1 MSKGVKI
8 LVAVLATLLV
18 LVLVAFGL
26 WSWFTRQAFP
36 QTRGEMTVT
45 GLQADVEIIRDEY
58 GVAHIYAQN
67 AADLFF
73 AEGFVHA
80 QERFW
85 QMEFQRRVAAGR
97 MAEIFGE
104 TALGTDVFLRHF
116 NFHEKAQ
123 QDYEMLPAELQD
135 IVEAYGAGVNA
146 YISQRSPAELGLEFA
161 LLGLQGVTVDVEP
174 WTPAD
179 TLSWAYMMIFDQGG
193 FRSGPADLINA
204 DLLNTV
210 GPELYADLRPLYRDD
225 RPVIISTEELVE
237 MGLPTAGGDLPAAI
251 AQWPF
256 LAKEYGHQK
265 QTAVLA
271 ETQAE
276 AMLADWGFGFSGG
289 SNSFAVSGER
299 TASGMPVLAND
310 PHMSVNAPSL
320 FYQLGLHCQ
329 EKTAECPF
337 EFRGFSLPG
346 TPGILIG
353 HNDRI
358 AWGLTNAS
366 FDAEDIFIEKINPE
380 NPDQY
385 EVNGEWVDMAI
396 RDEAIVVRGRD
407 EPETFQVRH
416 TRNGIVASDA
426 MMDPAEYNLGD
437 DLPDPM
443 AVVYAWTALEP
454 VRSIQA
460 VIEANRAQNWDEFN
474 EALQYFDAG
483 KQNWIYADVEGNIG
497 LVMPGKV
504 PIRAGGD
511 GTLPVPGWTDAYI
524 WTGYIPYEAL
534 PRTLNPE
541 KGFIVSAN
549 NPQVEADDYPYLIN
563 VFHDRG
569 QRAELVTMQLGESPT
584 GVTVEQAMAI
594 HTGNKSIS
602 AQEIIPYLETLSFED
617 GALSAARDSLL
628 AWDTDMLM
636 DSPESA
642 LFNIFWVE
650 LLAAT
655 FHDQLPE
662 RHHPRGDHP
671 TSDTMYFLLQEP
683 DSVWWDDI
691 ETSEIEDRD
700 AILKRSFAAAYDE
713 GLAKLGDDLDQW
725 RWGDLH
731 TITFRNATLGNS
743 GISLI
748 EGIFNRGPYAT
759 SGSESVPQKTCWSA
773 NSDNFEVICIPHL
786 RQVVDLGDLSNSWM
800 INQLGQSGHPMHP
813 EYDHFVDKWR
823 FFEYV
828 PNNWLREDAESGD
841 SELLILKTP

>member
-8 LVAVLATLLV
+8 IIAVLGVLLV
-18 LVLVAFGL
+18 LVLVAIGL
-26 WSWFTRQAFP
+26 WSWYSRQAFP
-36 QTRGEMTVT
+36 QTKGEIAVT
-45 GLQADVEIIRDEY
+45 GIQSQVEIVRDEF

-67 AADLFF
+67 AHDLFF

-104 TALGTDVFLRHF
+104 TALETDKFLRHF

-123 QDYEMLPAELQD
+123 QDYEMLPADLQN
-135 IVEAYGAGVNA
+135 IVESYGEGVNA
-146 YISQRSPAELGLEFA
+146 YIDERQPAELGLEFA
-161 LLGLQGVTVDVEP
+161 LLSLQGLNYEIEP

-179 TLSWAYMMIFDQGG
+179 TLSWAYMMIFDQSG
-193 FRSGPADLINA
+193 FRFGSADILNA

-210 GPELYADLRPLYRDD
+210 GPELYADLRPAYRAD
-225 RPVIISTEELVE
+225 RPVIISTEELQE
-237 MGLPTAGGDLPAAI
+237 MGIPTVSREVPEII
-251 AQWPF
+251 ATWPF
-256 LAKEYGHQK
+256 LAQVFGQKEEIGIS
-265 QTAVLA
+265 TDES
-271 ETQAE
+271 ETL
-276 AMLADWGFGFSGG
+276 LADLGFGFNGG

-299 TASGMPVLAND
+299 TASGEPILAND

-320 FYQLGLHCQ
+320 FYQLGMHCEQ
-329 EKTAECPF
+329 KSAECPY

-358 AWGLTNAS
+358 AWGLTNAA
-366 FDAEDIFIEKINPE
+366 FDAEDIFIEKINPS

-385 EVNGEWVDMAI
+385 EVNGEWVDTEI
-396 RDEAIVVRGRD
+396 REEEIMVRGRD
-407 EPETFQVRH
+407 EPEKLSVRY

-426 MMDPAEYNLGD
+426 MVDAEEFYLGD
-437 DLPDPM
+437 NLPDPM

-454 VRSIQA
+454 VRSIRA
-460 VIEANRAQNWDEFN
+460 VLEVNRAQNWDEFV

-483 KQNWIYADVEGNIG
+483 KQNWLYADVEGNIG
-497 LVMPGKV
+497 MITPGKV

-511 GTLPVPGWTDAYI
+511 GTLPVPGWNDEFI
-524 WTGYIPYEAL
+524 WTSYIPYEEL
-534 PRTLNPE
+534 PHTLNPK
-541 KGFIVSAN
+541 KGFIVTAN
-549 NPQVEADDYPYLIN
+549 NPQVAADDYPYLLN

-569 QRAELVTMQLGESPT
+569 QRAELVTNLLSEKPNSL
-584 GVTVEQAMAI
+584 TVEEAMAI
-594 HTGNKSIS
+594 HTSNGSIS
-602 AQEIIPYLETLSFED
+602 AQEVIPYLASLSFDE
-617 GALSAARDSLL
+617 SAVSDARDGLL
-628 AWDTDMLM
+628 AWDTEMHM
-636 DSPESA
+636 DSWESA
-642 LFNIFWVE
+642 LYNIFWKE

-655 FHDQLPE
+655 FHDQLQE
-662 RHHPRGDHP
+662 RHHPSGAHP
-671 TSDTMYFLLQEP
+671 TADTMYFLLQEP

-691 ETSEIEDRD
+691 NTEEIEDRD
-700 AILKRSFAAAYDE
+700 QILTRSFAAAYE
-713 GLAKLGDDLDQW
+713 KGQAELGTNVKRW

-748 EGIFNRGPYAT
+748 ERIFNRGPFAT

-773 NSDNFEVICIPHL
+773 NNDTFEVTCIPHL
-786 RQVVDLGDLSNSWM
+786 REVIDLGDLSNSWM
-800 INQLGQSGHPMHP
+800 IHQLGQSGHPMHK
-813 EYDHFVDKWR
+813 YYAHFVDKWR
-823 FFEYV
+823 LFEYI
-828 PNNWLREDAESGD
+828 PNNWVREDVVAGN